1 MTSHEKPLYNQLED
15 LDFADEVALISHNHQ
30 QIQDKTRR
38 LETSSNQVG
47 LKIHPGKTKLIKVN
61 TLSTTPVSMDGSN
74 LEDVQEFTYLGSK
87 IDRLGGTDAYVKAR
101 IGKAGVA
108 FTSLK
113 NIWNSHQMSLKTKL
127 RFFNSNVKSVLLY
140 GSETWRK
147 TKKIVSKVQTFI
159 NGYLR
164 KILGIF
170 WPETINNKDLW
181 HRTEQLQVQEEIKE
195 RK

>member
-1 MTSHEKPLYNQLED
+1 MEVPS
-15 LDFADEVALISHNHQ
+15 DEPKNKA
-30 QIQDKTRR
+30 
-38 LETSSNQVG
+38 
-47 LKIHPGKTKLIKVN
+47 KV
-61 TLSTTPVSMDGSN
+61 
-74 LEDVQEFTYLGSK
+74 
-87 IDRLGGTDAYVKAR
+87 
-101 IGKAGVA
+101 
-108 FTSLK
+108 
-113 NIWNSHQMSLKTKL
+113 
-127 RFFNSNVKSVLLY
+127 FNSNVKSVLLY